1 MYNSQVL
8 ASVARLEVEESA
20 ECVDLIAGNN
30 CGLLPLLDKVLVQER
45 GTPKDYMVNVRRWHG
60 HHPRLGLC
68 PGRPLHF
75 SVRHFGGVEVVY
87 SAADFIKN
95 SSEYLT
101 ADLVNLF
108 HPKHCT
114 SGFVSHLYAAETKQ
128 DSPSRFNLA
137 QPTSGSQAQFVHQQ
151 VDSLLR
157 RLLASTPSFLLCLRP
172 CPPGPPGAPS
182 CPPGAPAEWNSVHVT
197 RQLRTFRVLETA
209 LVMSAGL
216 VHRLRLAQFWGEFH
230 SVAGK
235 PLVGG
240 MEGRCRAVLQVLRV
254 ASSEAQVSGR
264 HVLFSESAR
273 KSLVA
278 MKAARRAVGA
288 RRLQTWW
295 RRLVAKNNL
304 QSAASS
310 LGLSLVSWKICVM
323 FTQNIQFDERSL
335 HSELSTPGAA
345 SKGVRGLRRQED
357 PKSPPLSLATPA
369 HLSVIV
375 PTQYLNTC
383 RVNQRAEHLL
393 GSTSYPPLNNPP
405 NSTGVEEKLPGFPAA
420 LCLLWSST

>member
-30 CGLLPLLDKVLVQER
+30 CGLLPLLDKVLVQEK

-60 HHPRLGLC
+60 HHPRLGFC

-172 CPPGPPGAPS
+172 CPPG
-182 CPPGAPAEWNSVHVT
+182 APAEWNSVHVT

-230 SVAGK
+230 SVAAK

-310 LGLSLVSWKICVM
+310 LGLSLVSWRICGIPMCNV
-323 FTQNIQFDERSL
+323 FAEYSIQRRSHEAPLLRAL
-335 HSELSTPGAA
+335 HP
-345 SKGVRGLRRQED
+345 
-357 PKSPPLSLATPA
+357 
-369 HLSVIV
+369 
-375 PTQYLNTC
+375 
-383 RVNQRAEHLL
+383 
-393 GSTSYPPLNNPP
+393 
-405 NSTGVEEKLPGFPAA
+405 
-420 LCLLWSST
+420 LCLLEGSMWFAETRGSQEPSLVVSHTRPSFCHSSYSVPEYMQSQPAG

>member
-128 DSPSRFNLA
+128 DSRSRFNLA

-172 CPPGPPGAPS
+172 CPPGPP
-182 CPPGAPAEWNSVHVT
+182 CPPGAPAEWNPVHVT

-230 SVAGK
+230 SLAGK

-310 LGLSLVSWKICVM
+310 LGLSLVSWRICRIPMCNVCVCAEYS
-323 FTQNIQFDERSL
+323 IQRKSHERSL
-335 HSELSTPGAA
+335 
-345 SKGVRGLRRQED
+345 LRALHPR
-357 PKSPPLSLATPA
+357 
-369 HLSVIV
+369 
-375 PTQYLNTC
+375 C
-383 RVNQRAEHLL
+383 RLE
-393 GSTSYPPLNNPP
+393 GSTWFAETRESQEPSLVVSHTRPSFCHSSYSVPEYMQSQPAGRAPA
-405 NSTGVEEKLPGFPAA
+405 GFHQLPT
-420 LCLLWSST
+420 LE